1 VRFLTLCLKHTS
13 TLHFLQGNKICVD
26 ILLDAKANPLL
37 SNREGFGAHSIAQ
50 FEGHVDLAKRI
61 ATEAALFAMLH
72 EDFASMMLM
81 IGDGASPNA
90 QNGAGWTPLIAA
102 VSAGHEETVRA
113 LLDTED
119 INLNLAE
126 NDGWTPLMFA
136 ANNNRAQ
143 ITRLLIER
151 GADTTLKSRVGFSA
165 MGIAR
170 DHNFM
175 DVVAL
180 FKSALAI
187 RRDFLAIPKV
197 VMKVKES
204 SDATKVQ
211 AQQSAAQYNPATQ
224 PAGNRAATGKKAAD
238 PRPSAGLDT
247 TPGAASQQQQQQQKS
262 KDAKETKKG
271 GWFW

>member
-1 VRFLTLCLKHTS
+1 
-13 TLHFLQGNKICVD
+13 
-26 ILLDAKANPLL
+26 
-37 SNREGFGAHSIAQ
+37 
-50 FEGHVDLAKRI
+50 
-61 ATEAALFAMLH
+61 
-72 EDFASMMLM
+72 
-81 IGDGASPNA
+81 
-90 QNGAGWTPLIAA
+90 
-102 VSAGHEETVRA
+102 VRA
-113 LLDTED
+113 LLDTEG

-151 GADTTLKSRVGFSA
+151 GADTSLKSRVGFSA

-180 FKSALAI
+180 FKSAIAI

-197 VMKVKES
+197 VVKVKES
-204 SDATKVQ
+204 NDAAADVQ
-211 AQQSAAQYNPATQ
+211 TQQSAAQYNPATQ
-224 PAGNRAATGKKAAD
+224 PAGNRATTGKKAAD
-238 PRPSAGLDT
+238 PRPSTGTSAT
-247 TPGAASQQQQQQQKS
+247 TGAASQQPPKPEE
-262 KDAKETKKG
+262 AKEKKKS